1 MKLSDHKVEL
11 FTAGVLTDTFPV
23 GVGEDATP
31 TPGGTFY
38 TKELLKPTNRGGPY
52 GSYAYGLSGFSNT
65 LTEFAGGDGVVGLHG
80 TDQPDSIGNAVS
92 HGCIRAPEAVMEQL
106 NSLLSLGTPVV
117 VS

>member
-1 MKLSDHKVEL
+1 M
-11 FTAGVLTDTFPV
+11 
-23 GVGEDATP
+23 
-31 TPGGTFY
+31 
-38 TKELLKPTNRGGPY
+38 
-52 GSYAYGLSGFSNT
+52 GLSARSNVIS
-65 LTEFAGGDGVVGLHG
+65 EFAGGDGQIGIHG